1 MTNSRNQKSYEH
13 IRQELQDMIP
23 LYAKYLTQDWSQE
36 DKDEYV
42 RINMESEL
50 QTSLNEQGY
59 PDMIGRMVADGFVK
73 LNCHC

>member
-1 MTNSRNQKSYEH
+1 MTNSKNQKSSEH

-42 RINMESEL
+42 RIGMESEL
-50 QTSLNEQGY
+50 HTSLHEQGHS
-59 PDMIGRMVADGFVK
+59 DMISRMVADGFVK